1 MPRISEPYTIIWRN
15 DTKKFQFT
23 LNFAYGLDERVC
35 AQWRRKS
42 FQKLP
47 KELALFWNPKTKTE
61 AKAGVDALVAHLRKK
76 QEEGYAL
83 RAAVADITVG
93 EWIEK
98 FINIETSPRTGL
110 NAAEN
115 KPYSLNT
122 LDGYKS
128 YYDCHIKNDPVCKL
142 KMSEIEEEDILE
154 YCTRLSVKKKLLKG
168 KDEKIGGSRVFATTV
183 SFMRMTFNEYQKK
196 AKKWFNPFQ
205 NIKTPKSN
213 KRPFDALPE
222 EEIFKL
228 FMPGVLIETME
239 LAVCAAMFLSGLRR
253 GEVYALRPEDL
264 DWNTP
269 KIKVCQAWQRLVKKD
284 REMGPTKGKKVRDA
298 PFDPILQRAIKKLW
312 EENGQHEYVFCH
324 KDGKLIG
331 TSWWRRHFD
340 RWLKRAGI
348 ELGGRRI
355 VPHSSR
361 HSLASLLEEKKV
373 PIRYIQD
380 LLGHSDLQTTKIYLH
395 STEKTIRDIGK
406 KISETMEKKPE
417 EKIIEFKVS

>member
-1 MPRISEPYTIIWRN
+1 MPRTPDPYTITWRR
-15 DTKKFQFT
+15 DTKKFQFS
-23 LNFAYGLDERVC
+23 LNFAYGLDDCVC

-42 FQKLP
+42 FYCLP
-47 KELALFWNPKTKTE
+47 DELANFRNPNTKQT
-61 AKAGVDALVAHLRKK
+61 AKAGVDALIAYLRKK
-76 QEEGYAL
+76 QEEGGSL
-83 RAAVADITVG
+83 RSPVDDITVG

-128 YYDCHIKNDPVCKL
+128 YYNCHIKNDPVCKL

-222 EEIFKL
+222 DEIFKL

-239 LAVCAAMFLSGLRR
+239 LAVCATMFLSGLRR
-253 GEVYALRPEDL
+253 GKFTRCARKI
-264 DWNTP
+264 WTGTP
-269 KIKVCQAWQRLVKKD
+269 
-284 REMGPTKGKKVRDA
+284 
-298 PFDPILQRAIKKLW
+298 
-312 EENGQHEYVFCH
+312 
-324 KDGKLIG
+324 
-331 TSWWRRHFD
+331 
-340 RWLKRAGI
+340 LK
-348 ELGGRRI
+348 
-355 VPHSSR
+355 
-361 HSLASLLEEKKV
+361 
-373 PIRYIQD
+373 
-380 LLGHSDLQTTKIYLH
+380 
-395 STEKTIRDIGK
+395 
-406 KISETMEKKPE
+406 
-417 EKIIEFKVS
+417 